1 VSEAVTGAEVRLRPM
16 RLEDVPRVHQ
26 LDVLAFSLPWP
37 ERSYRFEVSENRASS
52 CWVAE
57 LPCAGGQ
64 AEVVGMM
71 VNWVIVDELHIAT
84 IAVHPDHR
92 RLGIGRRLLVQGLR
106 AGWERGAR
114 KAYLEVRRSNLAAQE
129 MYAGFGFSVNGERKQ
144 YYQDN
149 HEDALLMI
157 LDPLEPESIPGT
169 QG

>member
-1 VSEAVTGAEVRLRPM
+1 MSEPVTGAEVRLRPM

-26 LDVLAFSLPWP
+26 LDVLSFSLPWP

-57 LPCAGGQ
+57 LENAGGQ
-64 AEVVGMM
+64 TEMVAMM

-84 IAVHPDHR
+84 IAVHPDYR
-92 RLGIGRRLLVQGLR
+92 RLGIGRRLLAHGLR
-106 AGWERGAR
+106 AGWMRGAR
-114 KAYLEVRRSNLAAQE
+114 KAFLEVRRSNRAAQE
-129 MYAGFGFSVNGERKQ
+129 MYARFGFSVNGERKQ

-157 LDPLEPESIPGT
+157 LDPLEAEKIPDR
-169 QG
+169 